1 MNESK
6 VQILN
11 LSDIRILKEDEG
23 VQVSNALSSMRQL
36 KIIYLNNCQIQEKS
50 LKHILNVL
58 NREEILELYLSGNP
72 LGDECMPLLSDF
84 ILKCNA
90 LVKIDLSNTK
100 ITNEGVQKLVEGI
113 NDNESIKELN
123 LEKNPNLDK
132 NTVIEMFKD
141 KENFKVNV

>member
-36 KIIYLNNCQIQEKS
+36 KIIYINNCQIQEKS